1 MRKLTFTDGHQITTK
16 LSNDEILK
24 RMRRLDTLR
33 VLTEQHENEEG
44 KNICKKAIKAYN
56 KQDNFTGIIR
66 LTFSEKD
73 WLSYMLESDF
83 IDREEEETIKF
94 YIGFE
99 GWKNPFKISLKKV
112 IKSID
117 RHFWKCYNIFR
128 K

>member
-1 MRKLTFTDGHQITTK
+1 MRKLTFADGHQITTK

-66 LTFSEKD
+66 LTFLEKD

-83 IDREEEETIKF
+83 IDGEEEETIKF

-99 GWKNPFKISLKKV
+99 G
-112 IKSID
+112 
-117 RHFWKCYNIFR
+117 
-128 K
+128 